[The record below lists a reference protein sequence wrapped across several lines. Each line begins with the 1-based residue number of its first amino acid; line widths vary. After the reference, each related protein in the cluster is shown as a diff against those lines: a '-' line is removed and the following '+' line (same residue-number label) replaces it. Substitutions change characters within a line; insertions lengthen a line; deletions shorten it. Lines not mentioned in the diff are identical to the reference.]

1 MLISMIDKLIDE
13 NLKAA
18 RWTFESN
25 KKPINEMENVT
36 QNDGLRFMFQ
46 SEKKKTPA
54 YRGETRLPEER
65 KYREKNYTTTSLK
78 KSPRVGWRGSC

>member
-46 SEKKKTPA
+46 SEKKKNA
-54 YRGETRLPEER
+54 CLQGRNETTWGKE
-65 KYREKNYTTTSLK
+65 
-78 KSPRVGWRGSC
+78 V